1 MAESLLLAVTRI
13 TTMKGD
19 KVLSEATG
27 FYFTRDGIVFLITN
41 KHVVRDEPTSH
52 HPDRL
57 LIDLHPDKDNLA
69 KLSQF
74 TVPLYREGQKLW
86 KEAADRTSEVD
97 IVAIQ
102 IDVSK
107 FPENSAYAC
116 FEMEHISENL
126 NHVEIGASLLIP
138 GFPLGFHDELHHLPV
153 ARHAIVASSFGLRFK
168 GMGYFLSDG
177 RTHRGC
183 SGAPVVTHMPGEPKH
198 KLPWRLLGVHSSRF
212 DVRRDIRADEAL
224 GLNSAWYSDIILK
237 MTEPE
242 KTDSAGKNSDS
253 GGG

>member
-19 KVLSEATG
+19 KILSEATG
-27 FYFTRDGIVFLITN
+27 FYFTRDGVVFLITN

-52 HPDRL
+52 QPDRL
-57 LIDLHPDKDNLA
+57 LIDLHPDSQNLA

-74 TVPLYREGQKLW
+74 TLPLYQEGRPLW
-86 KEAADRTSEVD
+86 KEASDRTSEVD
-97 IVAIQ
+97 IVAIPL
-102 IDVSK
+102 DVSR
-107 FPENSAYAC
+107 FPENCEYVC

-126 NHVEIGASLLIP
+126 DHVEIGASLLIP

-183 SGAPVVTHMPGEPKH
+183 SGAPVVTQMVSDPKH

-237 MTEPE
+237 MTDPE
-242 KTDSAGKNSDS
+242 KMEEKNKDTTS
-253 GGG
+253 GSE